1 MDKTRLFVDMDGTLA
16 RFKAAELEEL
26 YRPGYFA
33 DLEPQQSVVD
43 AIRLVCQS
51 HPDIEV
57 YILSAALSDSKTAV
71 AEKNLW
77 LNQNLP
83 ELEKS
88 HRIFLPC
95 GKEKAAY
102 VPNGVGKNDFLL
114 DDYTANLIDWSQH
127 GGKGIKLLNGINHTR
142 GSWLGSQL
150 RYDKD
155 PAQLA
160 LNIIQILDR
169 ASLVRDEKPMPNL
182 EKYSDAMEQAGYEPV
197 NADTS
202 SSELVLW
209 RDQQSGK
216 ILGPDG
222 TDSVKGFLAKVGRR
236 MNAGYEIIQT
246 VDAADKTFVLGE
258 SDKSPER
265 FVTWRQ
271 FSRGSKTFYECGHYF
286 QEKLAAQRDL
296 LQRGLEAV
304 DDEAQVV
311 QASVPRIT
319 EKSENIHVDGHE
331 GTWYTISRE
340 AINGVDYFLLEH
352 EQYGDEVA
360 SVIVN
365 DKGQVICED
374 IWNGFDDLA
383 DFLPESM
390 SSAEQNSFIRDM
402 KSPRPMSENEKKIYS
417 TLIDLQ
423 AARAIDA
430 HEGEYGADGFRAFP
444 GSFDFEPEL

>member
-16 RFKAAELEEL
+16 RFKVAELEEL

-57 YILSAALSDSKTAV
+57 YILSATLSDSKTAV

-83 ELEKS
+83 ELENG

-114 DDYTANLIDWSQH
+114 DDYTANLNDWSQH
-127 GGKGIKLLNGINHTR
+127 GGKGIKLLNGINHTH

-182 EKYSDAMEQAGYEPV
+182 EKYSDAIERAGYEPV
-197 NADTS
+197 NAATS

-209 RDQQSGK
+209 RDQQNDE
-216 ILGPDG
+216 ILGLD
-222 TDSVKGFLAKVGRR
+222 
-236 MNAGYEIIQT
+236 
-246 VDAADKTFVLGE
+246 
-258 SDKSPER
+258 
-265 FVTWRQ
+265 
-271 FSRGSKTFYECGHYF
+271 
-286 QEKLAAQRDL
+286 
-296 LQRGLEAV
+296 
-304 DDEAQVV
+304 
-311 QASVPRIT
+311 
-319 EKSENIHVDGHE
+319 
-331 GTWYTISRE
+331 
-340 AINGVDYFLLEH
+340 
-352 EQYGDEVA
+352 
-360 SVIVN
+360 
-365 DKGQVICED
+365 
-374 IWNGFDDLA
+374 
-383 DFLPESM
+383 
-390 SSAEQNSFIRDM
+390 
-402 KSPRPMSENEKKIYS
+402 
-417 TLIDLQ
+417 
-423 AARAIDA
+423 
-430 HEGEYGADGFRAFP
+430 GADGFRAFP
-444 GSFDFEPEL
+444 GSFNFEPEL